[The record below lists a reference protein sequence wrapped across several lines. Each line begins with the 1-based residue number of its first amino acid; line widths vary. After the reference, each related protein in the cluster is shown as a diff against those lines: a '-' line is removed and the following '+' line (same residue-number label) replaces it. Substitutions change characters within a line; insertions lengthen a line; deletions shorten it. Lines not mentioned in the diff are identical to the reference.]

1 MTNVYDFL
9 KMKRETYK
17 QFACK
22 DLLITLYDCPQSR
35 QREEVFTQHSYLTFG
50 VSGKKWIH
58 REGQTLL
65 FSEGSLSFIRKGGFV
80 QELFIGE
87 GFKSLTFYISDAY
100 LKQLLQ
106 DFRHFYWG
114 SAITRQAKGTILTLA
129 VNEITKNFLLT
140 ILNLFEKEISPSENL
155 LEERFREFF
164 FALVIN
170 PENQG
175 FVKYLN
181 SLAELP
187 MTSLYEVMEAN
198 YMYNLSLK
206 EYANIANRSLATFKR
221 EFRKVFDTTP
231 THWLMQKRLVYA
243 STLLNTTDKSI
254 ADVLMESGFEN
265 GSHFGRVFKA
275 KFGISPLHYR
285 KQYSVKSLQT
295 I

>member
-9 KMKRETYK
+9 KMQPETYK

-22 DLLITLYDCPQSR
+22 DLLIALYDCPQSR
-35 QREEVFTQHSYLTFG
+35 QREEVFTQHSYLTYG

-65 FSEGSLSFIRKGGFV
+65 FSEGSLSFVRKGGFV
-80 QELFIGE
+80 QELFTGE
-87 GFKSLTFYISDAY
+87 GFKSLTFYIPDAY
-100 LKQLLQ
+100 LKQLVQ
-106 DFRHFYWG
+106 DFRHFYRG
-114 SAITRQAKGTILTLA
+114 SGSHKQAKGTILTLV
-129 VNEITKNFLLT
+129 VNETTKNFLLT
-140 ILNLFEKEISPSENL
+140 ILNLFERETQPSDNL
-155 LEERFREFF
+155 VEERLREFF

-175 FVKYLN
+175 FVNYLN
-181 SLAELP
+181 SLTELP
-187 MTSLYEVMEAN
+187 RTSLFEVMEAN

-243 STLLNTTDKSI
+243 TTLLNTTDKSI
-254 ADVLMESGFEN
+254 ADVLLESGFEN
-265 GSHFGRVFKA
+265 SSHFSRVFKD
-275 KFGISPLHYR
+275 KFGVPPVSYR
-285 KQYSVKSLQT
+285 KQRSAT
-295 I
+295 